1 MAKTTLIHNTLKHN
15 GLVPPPIS
23 VFSYRTTNS
32 CGRYVLLH
40 LASYPCVAGFL
51 LCTDTKNLLTKRY
64 ERLNNSHRRTWCCYL
79 LCFCCFGFQRREGVQ
94 GLLLFLSVLVVGN
107 VLWFPFVFRC
117 RLFCRIADDDSAERY
132 HGFWQ
137 FQHLTEGFYPVFH
150 RIDPRPDSAQS
161 H

>member
-1 MAKTTLIHNTLKHN
+1 MPLFAKAWKYYLLLKES
-15 GLVPPPIS
+15 LVSLFRWPQALKKLP
-23 VFSYRTTNS
+23 
-32 CGRYVLLH
+32 
-40 LASYPCVAGFL
+40 
-51 LCTDTKNLLTKRY
+51 LCPRNKTKNLAKPINRTHLYNT
-64 ERLNNSHRRTWCCYL
+64 HRRTWCCYL
-79 LCFCCFGFQRREGVQ
+79 LCFCCFGFQRREGLQ